1 MKYPTTVGRILS
13 KTSMWNSF
21 FSPINVKLCHEWNED
36 QRRRRT
42 RKMEEWF
49 LAPAVGFHGMYF
61 SYLQRRIL
69 GHTQVNP
76 NSVTNE
82 TWFKVATFMKLTS
95 KDHFDLGIIW
105 YNQLSKLEN
114 LLEISRENW
123 TFLKGNQR
131 NNRILRNKSLKKF
144 LSFWVIQV
152 PPRVC
157 CDFGMWFLLGN
168 GNINRSFDLGPA
180 KITRGSIN

>member
-13 KTSMWNSF
+13 ETSMWKSF

-69 GHTQVNP
+69 VF
-76 NSVTNE
+76 E
-82 TWFKVATFMKLTS
+82 
-95 KDHFDLGIIW
+95 
-105 YNQLSKLEN
+105 
-114 LLEISRENW
+114 
-123 TFLKGNQR
+123 
-131 NNRILRNKSLKKF
+131 F
-144 LSFWVIQV
+144 LSDSSSSEGLLWLWNVI
-152 PPRVC
+152 
-157 CDFGMWFLLGN
+157 FLEN
-168 GNINRSFDLGPA
+168 GNINRSFDLGPSENHKGVNQLTQQLLA
-180 KITRGSIN
+180 RAVNGEDADPQTVWRRNQHLTSKLLVDKATYTYAYKVLNMITLITWKLYVLKKLQIWVYLCC